1 MAQVGPGWD
10 CLVRLL
16 TVVLLALVLA
26 SCAPAALPTSD
37 PAAGVVL
44 TALPID
50 GAVTYRVEVN
60 PSVDRLFLRFVGTG
74 LAVNATECVVT
85 EAAVECV
92 VGAIQ
97 SFYVVTI
104 GGTVTNDPGLPYGV
118 ACRAAGCSA
127 IYLEVP
133 NVD

>member
-1 MAQVGPGWD
+1 MRAFA
-10 CLVRLL
+10 LVA
-16 TVVLLALVLA
+16 ALVLA
-26 SCAPAALPTSD
+26 LAACAPATAPTRD
-37 PAAGVVL
+37 PAAGVLL

-60 PSVDRLFLRFVGTG
+60 PSVDRLFLRFVGEG

-133 NVD
+133 RVD

>member
-1 MAQVGPGWD
+1 VRAFV
-10 CLVRLL
+10 LVATL
-16 TVVLLALVLA
+16 VVALVA
-26 SCAPAALPTSD
+26 CVPATAPTTDA
-37 PAAGVVL
+37 AAGVLL
-44 TALPID
+44 TARPID

-60 PSVDRLFLRFVGTG
+60 PSVDRLFLRFVGEG

-127 IYLEVP
+127 LYLEVP
-133 NVD
+133 NVE